1 MRTFPEYLEW
11 ERVLRRLSEG
21 DEEVDRALD
30 RMRKNHYHLWIVVEE
45 VRASADP
52 DALLLEWG
60 EAPKGSIGWRKAL
73 SYEDALDLLRVAL
86 SD

>member
-1 MRTFPEYLEW
+1 MCGRRTH
-11 ERVLRRLSEG
+11 RGTDAG
-21 DEEVDRALD
+21 DTGARGRGGCPHPGPDE
-30 RMRKNHYHLWIVVEE
+30 IVVEE

>member
-1 MRTFPEYLEW
+1 
-11 ERVLRRLSEG
+11 
-21 DEEVDRALD
+21 
-30 RMRKNHYHLWIVVEE
+30 VVEE